1 MRIEPS
7 SRVRSSVNSEREN
20 DAGQLGEVDAVG
32 GRGRFERDG
41 EEVDEDAEDLVGDCQ
56 AGVA

>member
-1 MRIEPS
+1 MRIEPL
-7 SRVRSSVNSEREN
+7 SRVRPTVNGRTTPKE
-20 DAGQLGEVDAVG
+20 LGEEVEDVG
-32 GRGRFERDG
+32 MRGRFERDG